1 MAWSTIDAVGSN
13 ARPGS
18 DVLIVNELSTTS
30 VGAAVRAVEP
40 AATTTDAVTTAAAS
54 DASSAPRLLRS
65 LVKVLLPLVGCWGY
79 DAIRRRDRRQVCS
92 VPQPAGR
99 RASGLDRL
107 EQRLLRRAAGEDV
120 GAPRMEAAAARRL
133 RRIGNLARQGV
144 GQEAASVRVR
154 DRVD

>member
-65 LVKVLLPLVGCWGY
+65 LVTGLAPSGRVLG
-79 DAIRRRDRRQVCS
+79 
-92 VPQPAGR
+92 
-99 RASGLDRL
+99 
-107 EQRLLRRAAGEDV
+107 LRRYSTSTPATSLCRSAANR
-120 GAPRMEAAAARRL
+120 PR
-133 RRIGNLARQGV
+133 
-144 GQEAASVRVR
+144 
-154 DRVD
+154 